1 MSGLKKANCVH
12 DEMSIDAEWWLPDD
26 TSNKFRGTLTGSV
39 ANGFTLNIEGA
50 FFEDY
55 EVPPLWR
62 AFLENNEDTKEDNS
76 EIDIILGESRKG
88 EKYTLVNN
96 LRLKVSRKLSFESDP
111 QNQIIDSVY
120 NVFFLLVG
128 EHFNSYE
135 EIKFESMSFGI
146 SNFEVWH
153 LIKAFDV
160 DYPEKD
166 NKSFSVTYKNP
177 EPVIIYNDQYIK
189 ATIEYIYSHGES
201 SPSETSY
208 HINRRAKIILNAVN
222 PPFRL
227 HDFEEKVD
235 VSFSSYI
242 KKIVSFIEF
251 ATQKHIYAFDINVYS
266 SENIPC
272 AVYYKTAVSHELSKP
287 VDFYDLLFNWKYIEQ
302 DPQKYFQA
310 WIENIDKIGM
320 PVWLYLGSFRGG
332 LYEDQRFMELAQAL
346 EGFHRYRFP
355 DTSEPTEEHQSMVKS
370 IIDGC
375 PKDSQEWLESKL
387 MHSHE
392 PTLRK
397 RLKELC
403 KEQNDLVSW
412 MTTSTKTKNRVIG
425 LIVELRN
432 HQAHCKSIDE
442 SPVSSILRFHINR
455 YMQFVLAALL
465 LKETNFSDEQ
475 ISSIIKGNWK
485 GKQVPRALNKVLTLN
500 KTKET
505 DT

>member
-1 MSGLKKANCVH
+1 MSLKRADCVY
-12 DEMSIDAEWWLPDD
+12 DEMMFDADFWLPSD
-26 TSNKFRGTLTGSV
+26 TSNKLRGKLTGSV
-39 ANGFTLNIEGA
+39 SDGFRLSLEGA
-50 FFEDY
+50 FFENY
-55 EVPPLWR
+55 EVPLLWR

-96 LRLKVSRKLSFESDP
+96 LRLKVSRKLSFQSHP
-111 QNQIIDSVY
+111 QNQTIDSIY

-135 EIKFESMSFGI
+135 EIKFKSMSFGI

-160 DYPEKD
+160 DYPEKN

-177 EPVIIYNDQYIK
+177 EPVIIYNDQFIN
-189 ATIEYIYSHGES
+189 ATIEYTYSHGEN

-242 KKIVSFIEF
+242 QKIVSFIEF
-251 ATQKHIYAFDINVYS
+251 ATQKHIYAFNINVYS

-272 AVYYKTAVSHELSKP
+272 AVYYKTDVSHELSKP
-287 VDFYDLLFNWKYIEQ
+287 VDFYDMLFNWKHIEH
-302 DPQKYFQA
+302 DPKYYFQA

-320 PVWLYLGSFRGG
+320 PVWLYLGSFREG

-355 DTSEPTEEHQSMVKS
+355 ESSEPTEEHQSKLKS

-375 PKDSQEWLESKL
+375 PEDYQKWLTGKL
-387 MHSHE
+387 KHSHE
-392 PTLRK
+392 PHLPS
-397 RLKELC
+397 RLKELFDEHDELFTWLADSKTNKNIA
-403 KEQNDLVSW
+403 KE
-412 MTTSTKTKNRVIG
+412 
-425 LIVELRN
+425 LIVRIRN
-432 HQAHCKSIDE
+432 HQAHCKSIDD
-442 SPVSSILRFHINR
+442 SPFSSILRFHINR
-455 YMQFVLAALL
+455 YMQYVLAALL

-485 GKQVPRALNKVLTLN
+485 GKQVPRAFNNALANEKKVT
-500 KTKET
+500 KT
-505 DT
+505 

>member
-1 MSGLKKANCVH
+1 MSFKRADCVY
-12 DEMSIDAEWWLPDD
+12 DEMKLDADFWLPSD
-26 TSNKFRGTLTGSV
+26 TSNKLRGKLTGSV
-39 ANGFTLNIEGA
+39 SDGFRLSLEGA

-55 EVPPLWR
+55 EVHPLWR
-62 AFLENNEDTKEDNS
+62 VFLENNEDNP

-96 LRLKVSRKLSFESDP
+96 LRLKVNRKLSFESDP

-135 EIKFESMSFGI
+135 EIMFESMSFGI

-153 LIKAFDV
+153 LIKTFDV

-166 NKSFSVTYKNP
+166 NKSFCVTYKNP
-177 EPVIIYNDQYIK
+177 EPVIIYNDQFINAK
-189 ATIEYIYSHGES
+189 IEYTYSHGES

-208 HINRRAKIILNAVN
+208 HINRRAKIILKAVN

-242 KKIVSFIEF
+242 SKIVSFIEF

-266 SENIPC
+266 TENIPC
-272 AVYYKTAVSHELSKP
+272 SVYYKTDVSHELAKP
-287 VDFYDLLFNWKYIEQ
+287 VDFYDMLFNWKYIEQ

-320 PVWLYLGSFRGG
+320 PVWLYLGSFRED

-346 EGFHRYRFP
+346 EGFHRYKFP
-355 DTSEPTEEHQSMVKS
+355 ETSNITEYHENRLNV
-370 IIDGC
+370 ILGNC
-375 PKDSQEWLESKL
+375 PKEYRKWLSGNL
-387 MHSHE
+387 GHTHE
-392 PTLRK
+392 PKLPS
-397 RLKELC
+397 RLKQLFNEHNELFIWLADSKTNKNIA
-403 KEQNDLVSW
+403 KE
-412 MTTSTKTKNRVIG
+412 
-425 LIVELRN
+425 LIVRIRN
-432 HQAHCKSIDE
+432 HQAHCKSIDD
-442 SPVSSILRFHINR
+442 SPFSSILRFHLNR
-455 YMQFVLAALL
+455 YMQYVLAALL

-475 ISSIIKGNWK
+475 ISRIIKSNWK
-485 GKQVPRALNKVLTLN
+485 GKQVPRALNNALATEK
-500 KTKET
+500 K
-505 DT
+505 DTNT